1 MSFDDLTPSGVPAP
15 FAPLGL
21 TFDDVLLQP
30 NESDVIPNEV
40 DTTTQVSR
48 RISLRVPL
56 LSSAM
61 DTVTE
66 ARMAIAMAR
75 QGGLGI
81 LHRNMSADE
90 QASKV
95 DRVKRSEAGMVDQPI
110 TTTKATAIY
119 NMHTYW
125 SKKPHDA
132 IQQYIRH
139 YTQPGDLVLDACD
152 SFRSKV
158 EAIAYCRRRKQPIIT
173 VGAAGGRSDVTQ
185 IRVRDLSRTEHD
197 AMLSL
202 IRKKLRGEFGFPK
215 NHDRYFGVP
224 AVYSL
229 ENVRYPQADGS
240 VCGVRPSLD
249 KDAALKLDCGAGLGA
264 ATHVT
269 GAFAF
274 AAVGKAIEMLLT
286 PKRAG

>member
-1 MSFDDLTPSGVPAP
+1 MHKTWTDRFAGVERLYGKGSLDRFAACRVAVIGIGGVGSWAVEALARSGIGTLTLIDADDLCVSNTNRQLPALEGQYGRAKVEAMGERCRAINP
-15 FAPLGL
+15 EIELDLQVRFLIPANLEQTLGDG
-21 TFDDVLLQP
+21 F
-30 NESDVIPNEV
+30 
-40 DTTTQVSR
+40 
-48 RISLRVPL
+48 
-56 LSSAM
+56 
-61 DTVTE
+61 
-66 ARMAIAMAR
+66 
-75 QGGLGI
+75 
-81 LHRNMSADE
+81 
-90 QASKV
+90 
-95 DRVKRSEAGMVDQPI
+95 
-110 TTTKATAIY
+110 
-119 NMHTYW
+119 
-125 SKKPHDA
+125 
-132 IQQYIRH
+132 
-139 YTQPGDLVLDACD
+139 DLVLDACD

-173 VGAAGGRSDVTQ
+173 VGSAGGRSDVTQ

-202 IRKKLRGEFGFPK
+202 IRRKLRGEFNFPK

-240 VCGVRPSLD
+240 VCGIRPKLD

-274 AAVGKAIEMLLT
+274 AAVGKALEILLK
-286 PKRAG
+286 PKPV